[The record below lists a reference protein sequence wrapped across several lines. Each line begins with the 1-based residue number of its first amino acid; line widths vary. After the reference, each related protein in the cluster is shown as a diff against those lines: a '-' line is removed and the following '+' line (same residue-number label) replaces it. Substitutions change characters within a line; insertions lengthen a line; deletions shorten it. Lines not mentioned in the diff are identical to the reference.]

1 LKTPTVAAELGAD
14 PIVRAFTPCRRATA
28 GIVRSITGV
37 AAENAELLLFALGP
51 AGFFRLWPRGAG
63 RADIEHHFSASWS
76 IISTASEDKI
86 PEKLSLGTTAT
97 WYRLKRKLG

>member
-1 LKTPTVAAELGAD
+1 
-14 PIVRAFTPCRRATA
+14 
-28 GIVRSITGV
+28 VRSITGV